1 LYQYAP
7 NPLGWVDPL
16 GLTPETLIH
25 YTTENGMKGITESG
39 VIRASSCDIHARF
52 GDGQYFTNTRPEMI
66 GGRTMKDAAGTGK
79 MSLGQLA
86 GDIYGDSRK
95 LNSIT
100 HFVEI
105 DVTGLDVTE
114 PRENT
119 FRVSNTGDLDVS
131 KRIVRSG
138 RSCG

>member
-1 LYQYAP
+1 
-7 NPLGWVDPL
+7 
-16 GLTPETLIH
+16 
-25 YTTENGMKGITESG
+25 
-39 VIRASSCDIHARF
+39 
-52 GDGQYFTNTRPEMI
+52 
-66 GGRTMKDAAGTGK
+66 MKDAAGTGK

-114 PRENT
+114 PRKNT
-119 FRVSNTGDLDVS
+119 FRVANIGDLDVS
-131 KRIVRSG
+131 NRIVRSG